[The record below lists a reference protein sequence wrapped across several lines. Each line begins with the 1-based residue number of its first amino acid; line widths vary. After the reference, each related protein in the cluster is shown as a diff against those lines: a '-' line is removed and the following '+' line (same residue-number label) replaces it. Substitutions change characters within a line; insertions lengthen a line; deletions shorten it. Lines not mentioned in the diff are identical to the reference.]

1 MDVLYSSPAC
11 DGHRQGLEWVGAGGM
26 RCCFLHANAF
36 GKRSG
41 MDDHEDVLITCPEP
55 ARFAL
60 QDHDTLYDRLVA
72 MRFLAQKLFSNSSAA
87 M

>member
-1 MDVLYSSPAC
+1 MSDIISDG

-26 RCCFLHANAF
+26 RCCFNVF

-55 ARFAL
+55 AA
-60 QDHDTLYDRLVA
+60 DCKTTAPITSRLVA
-72 MRFLAQKLFSNSSAA
+72 M
-87 M
+87 